1 MRGHSIFS
9 IVVILLCCTCV
20 DRISF
25 DVGTTS
31 TFPIVIE
38 GYISDQPGPYQI
50 NISKAFDIE
59 SKQSLKAPISVKR
72 LIISDNLGNS
82 ETLTETVAGT
92 YQTSAGGIQ
101 GVVGRSYKLNA
112 ELLDGRVYQSL
123 PDTLLAS
130 GTVDDVYFNFRTDKD
145 QEGTTIYGFDVLFNS
160 TAGEK
165 SDFHFLWQ
173 FVGTFQVDTN
183 PELYKVSCGESKCPK
198 PRPCSA
204 YVINNFGELE
214 EVKPCECCTCW
225 SNIFNDSPIVSD
237 NQLVEGGRFKGVEA
251 AYVPVNQWT
260 FMYKVHAEVRQMS
273 LSPRAFAFWK
283 AIKAQKQAVTS
294 LFQPVTG
301 KVPTNF
307 KQVSGSAGPIEGL
320 FYATAIA
327 KKSVFITRND
337 VPSESMIPVQDL
349 PFEDSCLSL
358 FPNSTTTKPDFWQ

>member
-9 IVVILLCCTCV
+9 IIVVLLCCTCV

-25 DVGTTS
+25 DVGATS

-50 NISKAFDIE
+50 NVSKAFDIE
-59 SKQSLKAPISVKR
+59 SKQSFKSPISVKQ
-72 LIISDNLGNS
+72 LVITDNLGNS
-82 ETLTETVAGT
+82 ETLSETVPGT
-92 YQTSAGGIQ
+92 YQTSAGGIR
-101 GVVGRSYKLNA
+101 GVVGRSYKLKA
-112 ELLDGRVYQSL
+112 ELLDGRVYESL
-123 PDTLLAS
+123 QDTLLTS
-130 GTVDDVYFNFRTDKD
+130 GTVDDVYFIFKAEKD
-145 QEGTTIYGFDVLFNS
+145 QDGATFYGFDVLFNS

-183 PELYKVSCGESKCPK
+183 PELHKENCGQTKCPK
-198 PRPCSA
+198 PRPCSS
-204 YVINNFGELE
+204 YIVNNFGELE
-214 EVKPCECCTCW
+214 WVKPCECCTCW
-225 SNIFNDSPIVSD
+225 SNIYNDSPIVSD
-237 NQLVEGGRFKGVEA
+237 NQFVEEGRFHAVEA
-251 AYVPVNQWT
+251 GYVPVNQWT

-283 AIKAQKQAVTS
+283 AIKSQKQAVTS

-307 KQVSGSAGPIEGL
+307 IQLSGTEAQIEGL
-320 FYATAIA
+320 FYATAIT

-337 VPSESMIPVQDL
+337 VPLGSIIPEQNL

-358 FPNSTTTKPDFWQ
+358 FPNSTTKKPDFWQ

>member
-1 MRGHSIFS
+1 MRSRSIFS
-9 IVVILLCCTCV
+9 VIIILLCCTCV

-59 SKQSLKAPISVKR
+59 SKQSLKSPISVKR
-72 LIISDNLGNS
+72 LVITDNLGNS

-92 YQTSAGGIQ
+92 YQTRAGGIR
-101 GVVGRSYKLNA
+101 GVIGRSYKLNA

-130 GTVDDVYFNFRTDKD
+130 GTVDDVYFNFKTDKD
-145 QEGTTIYGFDVLFNS
+145 QEGATTYGFDVLFNS

-165 SDFHFLWQ
+165 SNFHFLWQ

-183 PELYKVSCGESKCPK
+183 PELHKVTCGESKCPR
-198 PRPCSA
+198 PRTCSG
-204 YVINNFGELE
+204 YVVNNSGELE
-214 EVKPCECCTCW
+214 QARFCECCTCW
-225 SNIFNDSPIVSD
+225 SNVFNDSPIVSD

-307 KQVSGSAGPIEGL
+307 IQVSGTAGPIEGL
-320 FYATAIA
+320 FYATAIT

-358 FPNSTTTKPDFWQ
+358 FPNSTTTEPDFWQ